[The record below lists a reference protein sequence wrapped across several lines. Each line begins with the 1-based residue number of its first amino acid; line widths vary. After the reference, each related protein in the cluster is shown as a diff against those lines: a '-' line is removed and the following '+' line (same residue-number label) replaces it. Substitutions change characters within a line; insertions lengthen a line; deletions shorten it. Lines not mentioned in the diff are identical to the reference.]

1 MTTDEIL
8 DQLAQL
14 PSQVY
19 AYTFVAALV
28 GPTALRIF
36 GLKTLSQVIRPL
48 ALLLLIGGIYAKQ
61 EAAGGKQ

>member
-19 AYTFVAALV
+19 ASTFVAALV
-28 GPTALRIF
+28 GPTALRICCC
-36 GLKTLSQVIRPL
+36 
-48 ALLLLIGGIYAKQ
+48 
-61 EAAGGKQ
+61 